1 MEIVNFETKYY
12 EELLAFSKRIWP
24 DKPEDYLKY
33 RLFQIPEQTED
44 NKYNLLVK
52 NDEGKIIG
60 CTLYFPSKAKIYGKE
75 KKMFWGHDVF
85 VEEKY
90 RGAASL
96 LLFIEMSK
104 IELSFGTGA
113 TDINYKIQ
121 KRAGVNFLDV
131 ERHYLIFNI
140 WFYKLLLIKLKLISV
155 VGHNKYIF
163 PDILKIGNNKFIK
176 VSNVNELRIP
186 NKGYW
191 NDSNIDIDFVRDE
204 HFLRNRFFENYL
216 KYHFYKLENSDVNNP
231 DECYFVVRPSI
242 DGGFPVISIVD
253 FRSNLKKPE
262 QFKLVLKAG
271 AELGNI
277 NRLPLVTLR
286 TTLKLKKLSLCPL
299 VYRTSSKQHITGPLI
314 FPKRT
319 RILVTCADSDTDFLT
334 E

>member
-24 DKPEDYLKY
+24 DKPEEYLKY

-60 CTLYFPSKAKIYGKE
+60 CTLYFPSKARINGKE
-75 KKMFWGHDVF
+75 EKMFWGHDVF
-85 VEEKY
+85 VEEQY
-90 RGAASL
+90 RGIASM

-104 IELSFGTGA
+104 MELSFGTGA

-121 KRAGVNFLDV
+121 KKGGANFLDV

-140 WFYKLLLIKLKLISV
+140 WFFKLLLIKLKLIRATGPDIYS
-155 VGHNKYIF
+155 F
-163 PDILKIGNNKFIK
+163 PDILKIGNYKFIK

-186 NKGYW
+186 NNGYW
-191 NDSNIDIDFVRDE
+191 NEPDIDIDFVRDE

-216 KYHFYKLENSDVNNP
+216 KYHFYKLENNDANKP
-231 DECYFVVRPSI
+231 DECYFVVRPTV
-242 DGGFPVISIVD
+242 DGGLPVISIVD

-271 AELGNI
+271 AELGKQ
-277 NRLPLVTLR
+277 NRLPLVTVR
-286 TTLKLKKLSLCPL
+286 TTSKLKKLNLCPL
-299 VYRTSSKQHITGPLI
+299 VYRTGSKQHITGPL
-314 FPKRT
+314 FFGPNT